1 MTYTMQY
8 IYIGEI
14 NAIYRTELLV
24 IEPLNIVIKKFTLS
38 FHVHKQLESTMLQ
51 QILKENG
58 SLTN

>member
-1 MTYTMQY
+1 MQY

-14 NAIYRTELLV
+14 NAIYRTEWLV